1 MKKAVITGPTGGVG
15 SALIRELCRQG
26 VEVTAVIR
34 PGSSRADNV
43 RGIPGVTV
51 VECELHELK
60 KLSSLPH
67 DFEAFY
73 HFGWTGT
80 YGASRLDREE
90 QQKNVQ
96 YTLDAAELAETLG
109 CSVFVG
115 AGSQSEFGHVEGILS
130 PDLPCH
136 PDNEYGIAKLEAGLK
151 SRALCKEKGIR
162 HVWVRIVSSFGP
174 GDADRTM
181 VMGTLKA
188 FLNGEER
195 QFTKG
200 DQIWDY
206 IYTGDLAR
214 IFVLAAEKGRDGAV
228 YVAGTGKT
236 RTLRSY
242 IETMRDIV
250 CPERELSFGGIPYYP
265 NQVMHLEA
273 DISNLVEDTGFE
285 PEYSFEEGV
294 RKTVEWI
301 RQQ

>member
-96 YTLDAAELAETLG
+96 YTLDAAELADIYS
-109 CSVFVG
+109 C
-115 AGSQSEFGHVEGILS
+115 
-130 PDLPCH
+130 LP
-136 PDNEYGIAKLEAGLK
+136 G
-151 SRALCKEKGIR
+151 
-162 HVWVRIVSSFGP
+162 
-174 GDADRTM
+174 
-181 VMGTLKA
+181 
-188 FLNGEER
+188 
-195 QFTKG
+195 
-200 DQIWDY
+200 
-206 IYTGDLAR
+206 
-214 IFVLAAEKGRDGAV
+214 
-228 YVAGTGKT
+228 
-236 RTLRSY
+236 
-242 IETMRDIV
+242 
-250 CPERELSFGGIPYYP
+250 
-265 NQVMHLEA
+265 
-273 DISNLVEDTGFE
+273 
-285 PEYSFEEGV
+285 
-294 RKTVEWI
+294 
-301 RQQ
+301 

>member
-1 MKKAVITGPTGGVG
+1 MKKVLITGPTGGVG
-15 SALIRELCRQG
+15 AALIRALSEQG
-26 VEVTAVIR
+26 TKVTAVIR
-34 PGSSRADNV
+34 PGSSRADIV
-43 RGIPGVTV
+43 RGVPGVEV
-51 VECELHELK
+51 VECELHELHR
-60 KLSSLPH
+60 LSSLPH
-67 DFEAFY
+67 DYDVFY

-90 QQKNVQ
+90 QQKNVR
-96 YTLDAAELAETLG
+96 YTLDAVELAEALG

-130 PDLPCH
+130 PDLPCA
-136 PDNEYGIAKLEAGLK
+136 PDNEYGMAKLDAGRE

-206 IYTGDLAR
+206 IYTKDLAR
-214 IFVLAAEKGRDGAV
+214 IFVLVAEKGRDGAV

-250 CPERELSFGGIPYYP
+250 CPERELVFGGIPYYP

-273 DISNLVEDTGFE
+273 DISDLVADTGFE
-285 PEYSFEEGV
+285 PEYSFEDGIRE
-294 RKTVEWI
+294 TVAWI
-301 RQQ
+301 RK